1 MHPANHLAGESSP
14 YLLQH
19 QHNPVDWYPWGDAA
33 FARARVENKPV
44 FLSVGYSTCHW
55 CHVMERECFE
65 DDEVAA
71 LLNSHFVSVK
81 VDREERPDVDR
92 LHMTFLQA
100 STGSGGWPMSVWLTP
115 ELKPFYAGTYFPPED
130 RSGMPGFKTIL
141 RRIAEY
147 WEAQPERLAEQAQH
161 VAQVL
166 GSHGPARASGEPE
179 PAAWR
184 DRGVRDL
191 QRLFDPSN
199 GGFDRAP
206 KFPNAVLLSFLLDYQ
221 AVGRDAALQETARD
235 MALTTLRKLVA
246 GGIRDHLGGGF
257 HRYTVDAHWRLPHF
271 EKMLCDQA
279 LLASLC
285 VDAWLIAGDSEFRSA
300 AEECLGYLE
309 TRMRT
314 PDGAF
319 CTAEDADSPREG
331 AKHEGAFYLWTW
343 PEIRAMLGEQAA
355 TVFALAYGIAAEG
368 NLGAHEEE
376 FAGRNLPYRAHDSA
390 AVAAACGLTAPEVET
405 ILTAARAR
413 LLEERARRSEPDRDD
428 KILCGWNG
436 LVLTALAKAAVH
448 FARPR
453 WVDDA
458 ARLAGF
464 LRANLYDAGTHRLFR
479 SWRAGRRG
487 PEAFAEDY
495 SFVIQGLLDL
505 FGCTQESSW
514 LTWALELQATQD
526 TLFRDEANGGYFA
539 SAAGAPHILVRMKSA
554 SDGAEPSAS
563 SIAVRNKIRL
573 AALLGDPAWRE
584 RARADARAFDGTL
597 DEVPLAMAAMLVAL
611 GWLDEAPQQV
621 VIVGEPVNPA
631 VQALLAEV
639 HRRFLP
645 RASLLVL
652 HRGNREF
659 FRGRGGYLAEL
670 AAGAEEAPRAFVC
683 ENFSCQLPVTRPAE
697 LAELLERGS
706 RLHATARPG

>member
-1 MHPANHLAGESSP
+1 MHAANHLAGESSP

-19 QHNPVDWYPWGDAA
+19 LHNPVDWYPWGDAA
-33 FARARVENKPV
+33 FGRARAENKPV

-65 DDEVAA
+65 DEAVAA
-71 LLNSHFVSVK
+71 LLNAHFVNVK

-130 RSGMPGFKTIL
+130 RQGMPGFKTIL

-147 WEAQPERLAEQAQH
+147 WEAQPERIAEQAEH

-166 GSHGPARASGEPE
+166 GSHE
-179 PAAWR
+179 PASPSGAFLPDTWR

-191 QRLFDPSN
+191 QRLFDPTN

-206 KFPNAVLLSFLLDYQ
+206 KFPNAALLALLLDYQ
-221 AVGRDAALQETARD
+221 ATGRDAALRDAARD

-271 EKMLCDQA
+271 EKMLNDQA
-279 LLASLC
+279 QLASAC
-285 VDAWLIAGDSEFRSA
+285 VDAWLIDGDPAFRTA

-319 CTAEDADSPREG
+319 CTAEDADSPRDGE
-331 AKHEGAFYLWTW
+331 KHEGAYYLWTW
-343 PEIRAMLGEQAA
+343 PELRAVLGEQAA

-368 NLGAHEEE
+368 NLGDEEE
-376 FAGRNLPYRAHDSA
+376 FAGRNLPYRAHDTA
-390 AVAAACGLTAPEVET
+390 ATAAACGLAASEADT
-405 ILTAARAR
+405 ILAAARAR
-413 LLEERARRSEPDRDD
+413 LLEERDRRPPPDRDD

-436 LVLTALAKAAVH
+436 LSLSALAKAAAH

-464 LRANLYDAGTHRLFR
+464 LRANLYDAATRRLFR
-479 SWRAGRRG
+479 SWRDGRRG

-505 FGCTQESSW
+505 FACTQESRW
-514 LTWALELQATQD
+514 LEWALELQSMQD
-526 TLFRDEANGGYFA
+526 ALFRDEAEGGYFA

-563 SIAVRNKIRL
+563 SIAVKNKARL
-573 AALLGDPAWRE
+573 AALLGDAAWRE
-584 RARADARAFDGTL
+584 RARADAQAFGGTL
-597 DEVPLAMAAMLVAL
+597 EEVPLAMPQMLVSL
-611 GWLDEAPQQV
+611 GWLEDAPQQIV
-621 VIVGEPVNPA
+621 VVGEPDEA
-631 VQALLAEV
+631 ATQALLAEV
-639 HRRFLP
+639 HRRYLP

-652 HRGNREF
+652 HRSNREF
-659 FRGRGGYLAEL
+659 FRQRAGYLADL
-670 AAGAEEAPRAFVC
+670 ATGAEEGARAFVC
-683 ENFSCQLPVTRPAE
+683 ENFSCQLPVTRPE
-697 LAELLERGS
+697 QLAELLDRRGTN
-706 RLHATARPG
+706 AARRG

>member
-19 QHNPVDWYPWGDAA
+19 LHNPVDWYPWGDAA
-33 FARARVENKPV
+33 FARARAENKPV

-55 CHVMERECFE
+55 CHVMEHECFE
-65 DDEVAA
+65 NAEVAA
-71 LLNSHFVSVK
+71 LLNAHFVSVK

-130 RSGMPGFKTIL
+130 RPGMPGFKTFL

-147 WEAQPERLAEQAQH
+147 WEAQPERIAEQAEH

-166 GSHGPARASGEPE
+166 SSQEPE
-179 PAAWR
+179 DAGGSLQPDAWR
-184 DRGVRDL
+184 ERGVRDL
-191 QRLFDPSN
+191 QRLFDPTN

-206 KFPNAVLLSFLLDYQ
+206 KFPNVNLLALLLDYQ
-221 AVGRDAALQETARD
+221 ATGRDAGLRDAARN

-257 HRYTVDAHWRLPHF
+257 HRYTVDAQWRLPHF

-279 LLASLC
+279 LLASAC
-285 VDAWLIAGDSEFRSA
+285 VDAWLIDGDPEFRTA

-319 CTAEDADSPREG
+319 CTAEDADSPRDGE
-331 AKHEGAFYLWTW
+331 KHEGAFYLWTW
-343 PEIRAMLGEQAA
+343 PELRAALGEQAA
-355 TVFALAYGIAAEG
+355 TVFALTYGIAAEG
-368 NLGAHEEE
+368 NLGDAEE
-376 FAGRNLPYRAHDSA
+376 FSGRNLPYRAHDTA
-390 AVAAACGLTAPEVET
+390 ATAAACGLTAPEVDT
-405 ILTAARAR
+405 ILGAARAR
-413 LLEERARRSEPDRDD
+413 LLAERDRRPPPERDD

-436 LVLTALAKAAVH
+436 LVLSALAKAAVH
-448 FARPR
+448 FGRPR

-464 LRANLYDAGTHRLFR
+464 LRTNLYDVATRRLFR
-479 SWRAGRRG
+479 SWRDGRRG

-495 SFVIQGLLDL
+495 SFAIQGLLDL
-505 FGCTQESSW
+505 FACTQESRW
-514 LTWALELQATQD
+514 LEWALELQATQD
-526 TLFRDEANGGYFA
+526 ALFRDETKGGYFA
-539 SAAGAPHILVRMKSA
+539 SAAGAPHLLVRMKSA

-563 SIAVRNKIRL
+563 SIAVKNKSRI
-573 AALLGDPAWRE
+573 AACLGDAAWLE
-584 RARADARAFDGTL
+584 SARSDAQAFGATL
-597 DEVPLAMAAMLVAL
+597 EEIPLAMPQMLASL
-611 GWLDEAPQQV
+611 GWLEDAPQQIV
-621 VIVGEPVNPA
+621 VVGEPDA
-631 VQALLAEV
+631 AATQALLAEV
-639 HRRFLP
+639 HRRYLP

-659 FRGRGGYLAEL
+659 FRQRGGYLADL
-670 AAGAEEAPRAFVC
+670 ATGAEERARAFVC
-683 ENFSCQLPVTRPAE
+683 ENFSCQLPVTRPE
-697 LAELLERGS
+697 RLADLLDRRGKN
-706 RLHATARPG
+706 AAIMG